1 MERDIPERDWK
12 LFSREL
18 RPIALERFCERVLAE
33 IGRVSSD
40 DRRSH
45 HERYLAVYGLV
56 RDRDRDLADAFS
68 DCRRSVAR
76 LHIGIIRRNGLLTD
90 DEMSRFTPETRE
102 WVERMLTL

>member
-33 IGRVSSD
+33 IGRVSAD
-40 DRRSH
+40 DSRTH
-45 HERYLAVYGLV
+45 HDRYLAVYQLV
-56 RDRDRDLADAFS
+56 RERDRELAGAFN

-76 LHIGIIRRNGLLTD
+76 MQIGIIRRMGLLTD
-90 DEMSRFTPETRE
+90 DEMVRFTPETRE
-102 WVERMLTL
+102 WVGRMLSL